1 MKTMPVLLLALVL
14 LAPAGAAAADLTT
27 GRYPACMRT
36 YWLEAMVQFEADGNE
51 AAYNAWINRGKCIE
65 LRKGI
70 EVEILRYYG
79 DEAHPRVE
87 FLINGYRFF
96 TVRRAIATEM

>member
-1 MKTMPVLLLALVL
+1 MKTASALLLAAVLVAP
-14 LAPAGAAAADLTT
+14 LAAAAADRTT
-27 GRYPACMRT
+27 GAYPACMRT
-36 YWLEAMVQFEADGNE
+36 HWLEAMVQFDADGND

-65 LRKGI
+65 LRKGL
-70 EVEILRYYG
+70 EVEVLRYYG

-87 FLINGYRFF
+87 FVINGYRFF

>member
-1 MKTMPVLLLALVL
+1 MKTGPALLLAALL
-14 LAPAGAAAADLTT
+14 LAPVGAAAADVTT

-36 YWLEAMVQFEADGNE
+36 HWLEAMVQFEADGNDT
-51 AAYNAWINRGKCIE
+51 AYNAWINRGKCIE
-65 LRKGI
+65 LRQGI

-87 FLINGYRFF
+87 FVINGYRFF
-96 TVRRAIATEM
+96 TVRSAIATQM